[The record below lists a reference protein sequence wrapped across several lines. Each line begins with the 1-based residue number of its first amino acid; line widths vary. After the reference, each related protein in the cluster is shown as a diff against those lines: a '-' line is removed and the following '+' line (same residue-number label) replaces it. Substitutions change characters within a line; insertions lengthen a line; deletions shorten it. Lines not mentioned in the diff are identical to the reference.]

1 MQKVLGLGS
10 YWSSSPWLLSACA
23 LGCSDAPPAESIGAD
38 PVETGA
44 GGSTQL
50 RGAVQKGPFVV
61 GSSIALSILDERL
74 NPTGLVFNTQTMN
87 DRGEF
92 EIAFDAAGP
101 VSLQGDGFHYNE
113 VLGVLSSAAIALRA
127 FYVPNGAT
135 EQQVYVNMVTH
146 LTTERIRLWSQ
157 AAPGFP

>member
-1 MQKVLGLGS
+1 MQKVLGSGS
-10 YWSSSPWLLSACA
+10 FWSSPLWLFSACA
-23 LGCSDAPPAESIGAD
+23 LGCSDAPPVESIDHDIGTD
-38 PVETGA
+38 T
-44 GGSTQL
+44 GGSIQL

-61 GSSIALSILDERL
+61 GSSIMLSVLDDRL
-74 NPTGLVFNTQTMN
+74 NPTGLVFNTQTIN

-113 VLGVLSSAAIALRA
+113 VLGVLSSAAITLRA

-135 EQQVYVNMVTH
+135 
-146 LTTERIRLWSQ
+146 RWSQ
-157 AAPGFP
+157 TARGFPSPLPSPKASCSASSP